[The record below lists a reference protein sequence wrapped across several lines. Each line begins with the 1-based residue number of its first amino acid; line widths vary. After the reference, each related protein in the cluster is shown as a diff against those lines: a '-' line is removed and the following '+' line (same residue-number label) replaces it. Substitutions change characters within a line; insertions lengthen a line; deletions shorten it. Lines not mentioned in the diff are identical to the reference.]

1 VSCPVCNVRLGFS
14 EEHHSECPESDI
26 ALGDLML
33 DGVIRDLI
41 EDSMDRLNAA
51 RAPRERN

>member
-1 VSCPVCNVRLGFS
+1 VCNVRLGFS